1 MSRSKSSY
9 PRFRSCGQWRR
20 PFDLFLFLFLNTH
33 TFLLSC
39 FGGFVM
45 VVIGKIEDNLLFC
58 RGECEGG
65 IIDGSVDDVDVAAF
79 GWSIMCPDDYQL

>member
-1 MSRSKSSY
+1 
-9 PRFRSCGQWRR
+9 
-20 PFDLFLFLFLNTH
+20 
-33 TFLLSC
+33 
-39 FGGFVM
+39 M
-45 VVIGKIEDNLLFC
+45 VVSRKIEDNLLFC